1 MLFVAESD
9 DPVDDV
15 NTIGASAVLL
25 ISEEPLG

>member
-25 ISEEPLG
+25 IPDEPLG